1 MNFWPTF
8 CANAGV
14 FCMGEVFGGIDVEWV
29 HKCLPF
35 LMNSIRFIHR
45 SVAMYQG
52 PQSLDSV
59 LNYPMYTALV
69 AGFQLPGP
77 GNMSAIADTFE
88 QSKLKYT
95 VSCDGHKLLYHLTIK
110 YSGHHSSWQFSRE
123 SRSTPM
129 AKYVG

>member
-1 MNFWPTF
+1 MNFWPSF
-8 CANAGV
+8 AASAGV

-29 HKCLPF
+29 YKYSAF
-35 LMNSIRFIHR
+35 LTCSNNAFHR

-77 GNMSAIADTFE
+77 GNMSAIADTFA
-88 QSKLKYT
+88 QSKIKYT
-95 VSCDGHKLLYHLTIK
+95 VSNNVL
-110 YSGHHSSWQFSRE
+110 
-123 SRSTPM
+123 
-129 AKYVG
+129 